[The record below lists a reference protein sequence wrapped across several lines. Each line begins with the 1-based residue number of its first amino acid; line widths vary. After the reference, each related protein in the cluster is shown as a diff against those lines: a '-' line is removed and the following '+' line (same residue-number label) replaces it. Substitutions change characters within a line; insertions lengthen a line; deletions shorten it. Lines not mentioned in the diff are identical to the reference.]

1 MAGNKTDP
9 GLLLSWII
17 SAYRST
23 AFVMGAK
30 QLKMFV
36 KGMGEVFIDDLAER
50 LGVQRNA
57 ESDPIANVSAFA
69 KLEDQTGAYDKDHV
83 KIEKSDSGFK
93 VTFSS
98 CPYSAPC
105 GEVLSELI
113 ESGQFTKRNL
123 PCMRADIVSALVA
136 ESTGKK
142 TRYDLEQFAPG
153 VKCVSQ
159 LELL

>member
-1 MAGNKTDP
+1 MANSKTDP
-9 GLLLSWII
+9 RLLLSWII

-36 KGMGEVFIDDLAER
+36 KGMGEVFIDDLPDR
-50 LGVQRNA
+50 LETTRST
-57 ESDPIANVSAFA
+57 ESDPIANVFAFA
-69 KLEDQTGAYDKDHV
+69 KLEEQTGAYDKDHV
-83 KIEKSDSGFK
+83 KIESADGGFK
-93 VTFSS
+93 VTFPS

-123 PCMRADIVSALVA
+123 PCMRSDIVSALVS

-142 TRYDLEQFAPG
+142 IRYELEQFAPG
-153 VKCVSQ
+153 VKCVSL
-159 LELL
+159 LELI